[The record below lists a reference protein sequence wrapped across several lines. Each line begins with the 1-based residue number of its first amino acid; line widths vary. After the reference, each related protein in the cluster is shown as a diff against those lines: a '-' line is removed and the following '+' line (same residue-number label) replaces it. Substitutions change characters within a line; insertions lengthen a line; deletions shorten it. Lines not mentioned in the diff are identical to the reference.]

1 MSENKNILIT
11 VLGSSPQVITETLFA
26 LKDKDFPQQII
37 IFTTEHG
44 ANQIERLSLH
54 QKIEALCNDYNL
66 AIPTLNH
73 DDIHTVK
80 DLNGNK
86 ISDIRDSE
94 DQEAMADQ
102 ITQTV
107 RDLVADEHCVIH
119 ASIAGGRKSMSFYMG
134 YIFSIFARPQD
145 TLSHVLV
152 TPEFESNNFWYP
164 TPTSSPFVARTNPTT
179 GEKVM
184 LDAHNGHVELAEI
197 PFLRINASL
206 VRQGE
211 LLTKN
216 ASYRDTLAAYQLAL
230 TPEKIELEFTSDYR
244 VLLNGKAL
252 DLSIE
257 AIAFYRVI
265 ARTCLDEVIQT
276 QYSRDKL
283 SNLENPILAELALIS
298 GTVIEAD
305 EVPFDKV
312 LEIPDDLQDNAGY
325 SINKKFYTAISDN
338 KKGFSTTLEGGLK
351 GEIISSLQEVAV
363 GDTVSLCEVCV
374 VKTELNQEK
383 QRARTKGGVL
393 GLQLNPQQIIFS

>member
-1 MSENKNILIT
+1 MSDNKNILIT
-11 VLGSSPQVITETLFA
+11 VLGSSPQVITETLYA
-26 LKDKDFPQQII
+26 LKDKNFPQQII

-44 ANQIERLSLH
+44 ENQIEKLSLH

-66 AIPTLNH
+66 AIPTLSH

-86 ISDIRDSE
+86 ISDIRNSE

-107 RDLVADEHCVIH
+107 RGLVADEHCVIH

-164 TPTSSPFVARTNPTT
+164 TPTSSPFVARTNPTS

-230 TPEKIELEFTSDYR
+230 TPEKISLEFTPDYR
-244 VLLNGKAL
+244 VLLNGKVL

-276 QYSRDKL
+276 QYSRE
-283 SNLENPILAELALIS
+283 NLQSLEHPLLIELAGIS
-298 GTVIEAD
+298 GTVIEGDVA
-305 EVPFDKV
+305 FDQCE
-312 LEIPDDLQDNAGY
+312 EIADDLQDNTDY
-325 SINKKFYTAISDN
+325 VINKKFYTAILA
-338 KKGFSTTLEGGLK
+338 KGFSKTLEGGLK
-351 GEIISSLQEVAV
+351 TEIASALQEVAV
-363 GDTVSLCEVCV
+363 TATVSLCEVCV
-374 VKTELNQEK
+374 VKPELTEEK
-383 QRARTKGGVL
+383 QRVRTKGGVL